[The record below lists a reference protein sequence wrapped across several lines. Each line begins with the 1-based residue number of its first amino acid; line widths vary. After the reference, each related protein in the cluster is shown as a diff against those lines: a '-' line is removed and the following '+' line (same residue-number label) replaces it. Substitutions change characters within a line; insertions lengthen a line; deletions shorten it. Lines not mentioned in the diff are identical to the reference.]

1 MEKNYGKCWDVLYP
15 LVESR
20 ESTDPSNIVEP
31 SFYNGNQNTDPE
43 NNLGGS
49 KDATVDKKCECKSKK
64 K

>member
-1 MEKNYGKCWDVLYP
+1 MDKNYGKCRDVLYP
-15 LVESR
+15 LVASR

-31 SFYNGNQNTDPE
+31 SFYNGNQNTDP
-43 NNLGGS
+43 NLGGS